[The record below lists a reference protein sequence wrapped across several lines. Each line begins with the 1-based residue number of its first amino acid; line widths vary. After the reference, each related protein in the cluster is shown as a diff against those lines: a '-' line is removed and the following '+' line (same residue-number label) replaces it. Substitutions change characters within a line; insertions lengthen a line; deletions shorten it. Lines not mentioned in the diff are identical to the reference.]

1 MNDPTPPQPFPPV
14 NPPER
19 PFSSQPGA
27 GYPTSPYPPAG
38 QQPTLEQPAVPA
50 QGSYPAY
57 QTYPGPPGGY
67 EPYPPAMVGGAPWP
81 PGAPEPRR
89 RSLTWL
95 WVGLVVLLVLGAG
108 GVVAAV
114 AVGRAM
120 SNGQAATPTTA
131 PATPVRTT
139 PAAVPTTEP
148 AVQTLT
154 LPAKLAGLT
163 QTNRPEFSSII
174 NGMVDQMKTSLPG
187 ATGIGAAFYTDN
199 KSAQKIVM
207 LVQVKGDFHA
217 PSLEVEG
224 VFTGLG
230 TSGVNVT
237 DIRTIDTGTVGGLS
251 KCGKATVS
259 SVPVAVCTWADDKG
273 IGMAFFYF
281 RTINESVTLFKN
293 IRKELDAAS

>member
-1 MNDPTPPQPFPPV
+1 V
-14 NPPER
+14 NPPEN
-19 PFSSQPGA
+19 PYSPQAGA
-27 GYPTSPYPPAG
+27 PTSPYPTAG

-50 QGSYPAY
+50 QGSYPVY
-57 QTYPGPPGGY
+57 QPYASPQGGY
-67 EPYPPAMVGGAPWP
+67 QPYPAAGTPWP

-95 WVGLVVLLVLGAG
+95 WVGLVVLLVLAAG
-108 GVVAAV
+108 GTVAGV
-114 AVGRAM
+114 LISRAM
-120 SNGQAATPTTA
+120 SRDGQAAAPTTA
-131 PATPVRTT
+131 PATPAQTT
-139 PAAVPTTEP
+139 PAAEPTTEP
-148 AVQTLT
+148 PVQTLT
-154 LPAKLAGLT
+154 LPSKLAGLT

-174 NGMVDQMKTSLPG
+174 SGMVDQMKTSLPG

-199 KSAQKIVM
+199 RSAQKIVM
-207 LVQVKGDFHA
+207 VVQVKGDFHA
-217 PSLEVEG
+217 PALEVEG

-237 DIRTIDTGTVGGLS
+237 NIRTIDTGSIGGIS

-273 IGMAFFYF
+273 IGMVFFYF

-293 IRKELDAAS
+293 IRKELDAIS